1 MVSALLT
8 SGCAVADSGSSV
20 GVPPGSAGPAPP
32 ARAAGLLD
40 PDGFAAAIAEPGRVV
55 INVHVPFEGAIAG
68 TDLTIAFDQI
78 RRDVA
83 KLPTDLQSPIA
94 IYCRSGRMSAVAART
109 LAELGYTN
117 VVELEGGM
125 NSWVASGRVLVGDP
139 AG

>member
-1 MVSALLT
+1 M
-8 SGCAVADSGSSV
+8 
-20 GVPPGSAGPAPP
+20 
-32 ARAAGLLD
+32 
-40 PDGFAAAIAEPGRVV
+40 V

-125 NSWVASGRVLVGDP
+125 NSWVAAGRVLVDDP